1 MQESRRKTREL
12 KRPVSWYITWIVID
26 LVAIAIIIGFILS
39 LPIWRLKNIEV
50 RGNDFVPA
58 EKIVSIAKIPAGEN
72 IFMVDLDEAESRF
85 SDIAQIKETR
95 IQRKLPATIII
106 KVQERKPFAIA
117 VIGGVPALVDEGGYI
132 IAKQNLG
139 SSIYKLQIAQL
150 PVIRGINRKT
160 VEGGRRID
168 PADAIFMKDT
178 LTLLSNFL
186 DPSTIQ
192 IELMNKEDIIIYV
205 EDILKVKIGEPK
217 DMENKIRTMQA
228 LLDSIKGKWNRVAY
242 IDVRVPDS
250 PVIKFK

>member
-1 MQESRRKTREL
+1 MRAHTK
-12 KRPVSWYITWIVID
+12 KFSWYITWFIID
-26 LVAIAIIIGFILS
+26 AIAIAIISGFILS

-50 RGNDFVPA
+50 RDNDFVPA

-72 IFMVDLDEAESRF
+72 VFMVDLDEAERRF
-85 SDIAQIKETR
+85 SDIAQIKEIR

-117 VIGGVPALVDEGGYI
+117 VVNGVPALVDKEGFI

-150 PVIRGINRKT
+150 PVIRGINKT
-160 VEGGRRID
+160 AEGGRRID

-186 DPSTIQ
+186 DPSKIQ
-192 IELMNKEDIIIYV
+192 IELGNKEDIIIYV
-205 EDILKVKIGEPK
+205 EDYLKVKIGDPK

-228 LLDSIKGKWNRVAY
+228 LLNSVKGKWAKVAY
-242 IDVRVPDS
+242 IDVRVPDF